1 MFVAGRRPSCPY
13 FELQL
18 PESNIKEAYVP
29 LRCVLV
35 RFFGAEKMC
44 VFLLFKLVLFL
55 LYLDLFRF
63 SILKFFGQSIL
74 KNPREQN
81 PRALCSL
88 LPRVA
93 LCCLEP

>member
-74 KNPREQN
+74 KNPR
-81 PRALCSL
+81 ALCSL

-93 LCCLEP
+93 LCCLEF